1 MINGINH
8 VGLSTSDLD
17 RMVAFYRDI
26 LGFEVRTGYEWS
38 GSTVIDELIGVPSS
52 AARTCVVSAGN
63 LYLELFQYLNPPTP
77 GPGGALRQPFD
88 RGYTHIC
95 IDVTDIDAEHERLT
109 AAGARFN
116 RAPPHQEM
124 SGLKAIYGR
133 DPDGNIIELQET
145 LNDSYG
151 ISMSGLPMLRHRSD
165 VVAEL
170 ADREEIRHKI
180 HLYCRALDR
189 VDEPLLRSVFHPDSE
204 HAHGPFRGRSADFCR
219 YAIDIVRALAG
230 TSHHLSNVT
239 IDLSGHVAHTES
251 YFLAIH
257 KMGKGKTVSGYWEPR
272 EAPTE
277 EIAEIGGRYID
288 RWEKRAGVWKIA
300 RRIGVHD
307 WERWSAANLPARE
320 ADPAIS
326 ISPARN
332 HDDPVYRRD

>member
-8 VGLSTSDLD
+8 VALSTSDLD
-17 RMVAFYRDI
+17 RMIAFYRDI
-26 LGFEVRTGYEWS
+26 LGFEVRAEFEWS
-38 GSTVIDELIGVPSS
+38 GSAQIDELIGVPNS
-52 AARTCVVSAGN
+52 AARTCVVAAGN
-63 LYLELFQYLNPPTP
+63 LYLELFQYRNPEVPRLSEP
-77 GPGGALRQPFD
+77 LRQPFD

-109 AAGARFN
+109 AAGAHFN

-145 LNDSYG
+145 MNDSYG
-151 ISMSGLPMLRHRSD
+151 ISMSGLPMLRQHRD
-165 VVAEL
+165 LAAEL

-189 VDEPLLRSVFHPDSE
+189 VDEPLLRSVFHPDSQ
-204 HAHGPFRGRSADFCR
+204 HAHGPFRGSSLDFCR
-219 YAIDIVRALAG
+219 FAIDIVQSLAG

-239 IDLSGHVAHTES
+239 IDLAGQVAHTES

-257 KMGKGKTVSGYWEPR
+257 KMGKGKTITGYWE
-272 EAPTE
+272 AHDASAE

-307 WERWSAANLPARE
+307 WERWAPANVPQRE
-320 ADPAIS
+320 TELAMAV
-326 ISPARN
+326 SPARN
-332 HDDPVYRRD
+332 RSDPVYDRD